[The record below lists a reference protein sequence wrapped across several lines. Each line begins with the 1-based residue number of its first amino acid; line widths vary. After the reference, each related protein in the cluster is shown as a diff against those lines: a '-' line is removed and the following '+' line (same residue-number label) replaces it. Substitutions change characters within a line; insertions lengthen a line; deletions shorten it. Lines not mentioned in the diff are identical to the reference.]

1 MQTTRLSPANVPSA
15 IIEIGRH
22 ILIVEDEYVVANDLQ
37 LMLEKA
43 GYIVCGIADSVSEAL
58 ELMAEHKP
66 DMVLLDIFLQGE
78 RTGIDLAKH
87 LTAAAIPFIYL
98 SANSNHRVL
107 EEVKATQPY
116 GFLVKPFREKDILI
130 ALQIALYRH
139 AHSVEA
145 NLRKEQALQIALSD
159 TLSAP
164 GEWEQKLLRVAQS
177 FQTYIPF
184 DFLLIGITSDIEPTR
199 LYGFFRV
206 GFDEYQIISISGLA
220 HMTGLTLGKTKA
232 LLAEVVKVEQDL
244 YNGQN
249 FTESCYR
256 NSFQKLV
263 SNTFKVESNLIQP
276 LKLARG
282 GTFVLS
288 FYSRNEHNFHPD
300 HLALLKRLAQPLA
313 LNLDRLLAFEEIE
326 QLSEH
331 LQQENH
337 YLQEEVKTTANFE
350 EIIGTSPSLLKV
362 FDQVSQVSSA
372 DTSVLILGESG
383 TGKELFARSIH
394 NLSPRKAKLLVKV
407 NCAALPVNLIESEL
421 FGHEKGAFTGAIDK
435 RIGKFE
441 LAHGGSIFL
450 DEIGEMPLELQAKLL
465 RVLQEKEIERLGG
478 KGPIKTDVR
487 IIAATNRNL
496 EKEVAEG
503 RFRLDLYFRLSV
515 FPITLPALRERT
527 EDIALLANFFA
538 KKFCKKM
545 NKPFHGIK
553 EKAMLELMQYQ
564 WPGNIRE
571 LENVIEQAVIINDRL
586 SPLEWG
592 RPLINRFVLDNH
604 LRQVSAPSVAPKTLS
619 DVKLLQQETEREYII
634 SMLRKANGRVRGK
647 NGAAELLNIKPTTLE
662 SRMEK
667 LGIVKTNIL

>member
-1 MQTTRLSPANVPSA
+1 MQTTTSLPQVPAAAVD
-15 IIEIGRH
+15 IGRH
-22 ILIVEDEYVVANDLQ
+22 ILIVEDEYIVANDLQ

-43 GYIVCGIADSVSEAL
+43 GYFVCGVADSVSEAL
-58 ELMAEHKP
+58 DLIARQKP
-66 DMVLLDIFLQGE
+66 DMVLLDIFLQGK
-78 RTGIDLAKH
+78 RTGIDLAKD
-87 LTAAAIPFIYL
+87 LTAVAIPFIYL
-98 SANSNHRVL
+98 SANSNQRVL

-116 GFLVKPFREKDILI
+116 GFMVKPFREKDILI
-130 ALQIALYRH
+130 TLQMALYRH

-145 NLRKEQALQIALSD
+145 SLRREQALQIALSD
-159 TLSAP
+159 TMSAP
-164 GEWEQKLLRVAQS
+164 RDWEQKLLRMAQC
-177 FQTYIPF
+177 FQSYIPF
-184 DFLLIGITSDIEPTR
+184 DFLLMGITSPVQANR
-199 LYGFFRV
+199 LYGFFRIA
-206 GFDEYQIISISGLA
+206 FDEYQILPLSALSQ
-220 HMTGLTLGKTKA
+220 MTGHSLDKWKT
-232 LLAEVVKVEQDL
+232 LLADAVKLEQGV
-244 YNGQN
+244 YNGQE
-249 FTESCYR
+249 FSEICHQSA
-256 NSFQKLV
+256 FEKLLAK
-263 SNTFKVESNLIQP
+263 TFSLESNLWQP
-276 LKLARG
+276 LQMARG
-282 GTFVLS
+282 GNFVLS
-288 FYSRNEHNFHPD
+288 FYSRSAHIYSSD
-300 HLALLKRLAQPLA
+300 HLALLRRLEQPLT
-313 LNLDRLLAFEEIE
+313 LNLDRLLAFEEIAQLGE
-326 QLSEH
+326 Q

-350 EIIGTSPSLLKV
+350 EIIGTSPALLKV
-362 FDQVSQVSSA
+362 FDQVSQVASA

-407 NCAALPVNLIESEL
+407 NCATLPANLIESEL
-421 FGHEKGAFTGAIDK
+421 FGHERGAFTGAIDK

-478 KGPIKTDVR
+478 KGPIRTDVR

-503 RFRLDLYFRLSV
+503 RFRLDLYYRLSV

-527 EDIALLANFFA
+527 EDISLLANFFA

-553 EKAMLELMQYQ
+553 EKAMQELMYYE

-571 LENVIEQAVIINDRL
+571 LENVIEQAVIINDRQSL
-586 SPLEWG
+586 LEWG
-592 RPLINRFVLDNH
+592 RPLINKLVINT
-604 LRQVSAPSVAPKTLS
+604 PVAQLSTPALPPKTLS

-634 SMLRKANGRVRGK
+634 TMLRKANGRIRGR

-667 LGIVKTNIL
+667 LGIIKTNIL

>member
-1 MQTTRLSPANVPSA
+1 MQTITSSPQVPATA
-15 IIEIGRH
+15 IDIGRH
-22 ILIVEDEYVVANDLQ
+22 ILIVEDEYIVANDLQ

-43 GYIVCGIADSVSEAL
+43 GYTVCGVADSVSEAL
-58 ELMAEHKP
+58 ELIARQKP
-66 DMVLLDIFLQGE
+66 DMVLLDIFLQGKGS
-78 RTGIDLAKH
+78 GIDLAKH

-98 SANSNHRVL
+98 SANSNQRVL

-116 GFLVKPFREKDILI
+116 GFMVKPFREKDILI
-130 ALQIALYRH
+130 TLQMALYRH

-145 NLRKEQALQIALSD
+145 SLRKEQALQIALSD

-164 GEWEQKLLRVAQS
+164 GEWEQKLLLVTQY

-184 DFLLIGITSDIEPTR
+184 DFLLIGFTSDIEPNR
-199 LYGFFRV
+199 QYGFFRI
-206 GFDEYQIISISGLA
+206 GFDEYQIISISALA
-220 HMTGLTLGKTKA
+220 QMTGLTLEKAKA
-232 LLAEVVKVEQDL
+232 LLSEGVQMEQGL
-244 YNGQN
+244 YNGQD
-249 FTESCYR
+249 FAKSCNR
-256 NSFQKLV
+256 NSLRKLV
-263 SNTFKVESNLIQP
+263 SDTFKVASNLIYP

-282 GTFVLS
+282 GTFILS
-288 FYSRNEHNFHPD
+288 FYSRNEHNFNPD
-300 HLALLKRLAQPLA
+300 HLALLKRLEQPLT
-313 LNLDRLLAFEEIE
+313 LNLDRLLAFEEIAKLGE
-326 QLSEH
+326 Q

-337 YLQEEVKTTANFE
+337 YLLEEVKTTANFE
-350 EIIGTSPSLLKV
+350 QIIGTSPSLLKV
-362 FDQVSQVSSA
+362 FDQVSQVASA
-372 DTSVLILGESG
+372 DTSVLFLGESG

-407 NCAALPVNLIESEL
+407 NCAALPANLIESEL

-503 RFRLDLYFRLSV
+503 RFRLDLYYRLSV

-527 EDIALLANFFA
+527 EDITLLANFFA
-538 KKFCKKM
+538 RKFCKKM

-553 EKAMLELMQYQ
+553 DKAMQELLQYD

-571 LENVIEQAVIINDRL
+571 LENVIEQAVIINDRQ

-592 RPLINRFVLDNH
+592 RPLVNKLGNTNS
-604 LRQVSAPSVAPKTLS
+604 LTQVSTPSSTPKTLL
-619 DVKLLQQETEREYII
+619 DVKRLQQDTEREYII
-634 SMLRKANGRVRGK
+634 TMLRKANGRIRGR

-667 LGIVKTNIL
+667 LGIIKTTLF